1 MSLGRRM
8 ARALRDQ
15 GRQVQAREAV
25 VQARQAMSA
34 QAREEISARQLRD
47 REQAWGVRRVEVA

>member
-1 MSLGRRM
+1 M